1 MYLQKQKN
9 KNKIITQI
17 FFTTGS
23 RIFDNDELFIR
34 LAYYKSFFY
43 LANFVFLVQLHK
55 NTITKMTRVN
65 D

>member
-17 FFTTGS
+17 FLPQAVVF
-23 RIFDNDELFIR
+23 DELFIR